1 MKFYEN
7 HLRDRGHDVVFIDSL
22 SDLSDIRN
30 LIPYLVKQGVKELYF
45 CEVSDAWMEQR
56 IKNRCKT

>member
-7 HLRDRGHDVVFIDSL
+7 HLHDRGHDVVYIDSL

-30 LIPYLVKQGVKELYF
+30 LIPYLAKQGVKELYF
-45 CEVSDAWMEQR
+45 CE
-56 IKNRCKT
+56 